1 MNILKFFITIFVI
14 FSLNHALAKSNIVFI
29 DIDYLIQNSNIGK
42 LTLEKIEK
50 NNLSNTNILK
60 NKETSLRNKENEIK
74 KKKNIITKEQF
85 EVEVNNLKKDIDT
98 FNKEKKKIISDF
110 NKFKIDELNILL
122 DKFNKI
128 INEYV
133 TQNSIELVLNKK
145 NLYMGKVS
153 SDITKDILT
162 KINEK

>member
-1 MNILKFFITIFVI
+1 MNRLKFFITISII
-14 FSLNHALAKSNIVFI
+14 FFFNNAYAKPNIVFI
-29 DIDYLIQNSNIGK
+29 DIDFLIQNSNIGK